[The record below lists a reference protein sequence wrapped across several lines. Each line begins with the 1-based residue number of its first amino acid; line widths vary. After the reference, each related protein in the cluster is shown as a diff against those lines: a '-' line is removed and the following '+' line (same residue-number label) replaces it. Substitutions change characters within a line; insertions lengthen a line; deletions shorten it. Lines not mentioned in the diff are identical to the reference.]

1 MTAKKNKKAKK
12 SFCPRAST
20 GNTHHGMRYAGSKLF
35 SDSKIHKIIII
46 SATCLV
52 VLLRI
57 KRLFGLMFND
67 EVVDF
72 QQVFN
77 KKVVM

>member
-1 MTAKKNKKAKK
+1 
-12 SFCPRAST
+12 
-20 GNTHHGMRYAGSKLF
+20 MRYAGSKLF

>member
-35 SDSKIHKIIII
+35 STTKVHKIPHYFNPLTGYVLKACKYLSIH
-46 SATCLV
+46 LV
-52 VLLRI
+52 S
-57 KRLFGLMFND
+57 K
-67 EVVDF
+67 
-72 QQVFN
+72 
-77 KKVVM
+77 